1 MPPAHSTLLIV
12 DDEAVIR
19 EVLSRVATGAG
30 HEVVTAATAK
40 EALARFEEV
49 HPDATLLDLM
59 LPDEDG
65 LSLLPK
71 ILARDKEQAV
81 LMITAYAT
89 VETAVAAMKA
99 GAFDYIQKP
108 FDNDRV
114 LLSLDRALERRNL
127 ASENRRLQR
136 ILKGRGGL
144 DNIIG
149 KEAKMQEIFDLIL
162 KVAPARSNVLIR
174 GESGTGKEL
183 VARAIHHHSKVSA
196 GPFVTVNSGNLPP
209 DLLESHLFGHV
220 RGAFTGAVAS
230 KQGLFDVA
238 SSGTIFFDEI
248 GNISIDTQA
257 KLLRVVQE
265 KQFMRLGGVEPIDV
279 DVRIVCATN
288 GNLEEAVS
296 QRTFREDLYYRLNVI
311 PIALPPLRERK
322 GDIPLLA
329 SYFLDR
335 YAVENERTIA
345 GFEPEAMDRLSAAD
359 WPGNVRQLQNTIERA
374 VVLSSGPTITAELVT
389 PPDPTGAASPGAKP
403 PASLRDAVAAFEK
416 KLIED
421 TLETTDGVQRRAAE
435 LLNMRP
441 TTLNE
446 MIKRYGIKP
455 RR

>member
-1 MPPAHSTLLIV
+1 MLASHSTLLIV

-19 EVLSRVATGAG
+19 EVLSRVAADAG
-30 HEVVTAATAK
+30 YEVVTAASAK
-40 EALARFEEV
+40 EALTRFDEAN
-49 HPDATLLDLM
+49 PDATLLDLM

-71 ILARDKEQAV
+71 ILAKDKDHAV
-81 LMITAYAT
+81 LMITAHAT
-89 VETAVAAMKA
+89 VETAVAAIKA

-108 FDNDRV
+108 FDNERV
-114 LLSLDRALERRNL
+114 LLSLDRALERRRL
-127 ASENRRLQR
+127 STENQRLQR
-136 ILKGRGGL
+136 MLKGRGGL

-149 KEAKMQEIFDLIL
+149 QDRKMLDIFDLIL
-162 KVAPARSNVLIR
+162 KVAPAKSNVLIR

-183 VARAIHHHSKVSA
+183 VARAIHHHSKVSE

-220 RGAFTGAVAS
+220 RGAFTGAVSS
-230 KQGLFDVA
+230 KRGLFDVA
-238 SSGTIFFDEI
+238 SGGTIFFDEI

-265 KQFMRLGGVEPIDV
+265 KQFMRLGGVEPVDV
-279 DVRIVCATN
+279 DVRILCATN
-288 GNLEEAVS
+288 GNLEEAVR
-296 QRTFREDLYYRLNVI
+296 QGTFREDLYYRLNVI
-311 PIALPPLRERK
+311 PITLPPLRERK

-329 SYFLDR
+329 DYFLDR
-335 YAVENERTIA
+335 YSLENERTIA
-345 GFEPEAMDRLSAAD
+345 GFEPEAMNRLAAAA

-374 VVLSSGPTITAELVT
+374 VVLASGPTITAELVT
-389 PPDPTGAASPGAKP
+389 LPDPSGGFLPGRERP
-403 PASLRDAVAAFEK
+403 TSLREAVAAFEK

-446 MIKRYGIKP
+446 MIKRYGINP